1 MDPTIEVLHLVLA
14 YLAAGAVVAGV
25 GWSAGLALLD
35 GAGGPNFDRFQAG
48 IVSVFVVAA
57 ASGGVLLALGAR
69 PSDDV
74 HLLYAAVA
82 VALIPLARSFFGRA
96 VGRRAAVLLVVVF
109 IVEGGVLVRLFGT
122 G

>member
-69 PSDDV
+69 PV
-74 HLLYAAVA
+74 EPGHA
-82 VALIPLARSFFGRA
+82 
-96 VGRRAAVLLVVVF
+96 
-109 IVEGGVLVRLFGT
+109 VEGDRHDFERHEHRHQLEARD
-122 G
+122 